1 MFFKLYNGRCIII
14 NSCRMRGIMIKIAIC
29 GNNIA
34 NIKNIVEDFMN
45 VYNHEHYTMIFNDI
59 KELAET
65 NQVFDIFFLYV
76 NSQYSKDFI
85 EVGKYI
91 KKIYYGVKIIYISSE
106 DVYIKEAI
114 NDIHAFAYIKE
125 PFLKDTII
133 KQLTDVMYE
142 INNNIDEVIFKVMN
156 IKNQCISYD
165 NLKKL
170 KKFKIKDIFY
180 FECFKRKIKIRTLD
194 NTYYIMGKFKD
205 IVDKMSRLG
214 FICCHQSYLVNMYN
228 VDYIKGYNLY
238 MKNGEMIPI
247 SQKKS
252 AIIRIQLSMFER

>member
-1 MFFKLYNGRCIII
+1 M
-14 NSCRMRGIMIKIAIC
+14 
-29 GNNIA
+29 
-34 NIKNIVEDFMN
+34 
-45 VYNHEHYTMIFNDI
+45 
-59 KELAET
+59 
-65 NQVFDIFFLYV
+65 

-91 KKIYYGVKIIYISSE
+91 KKIYYGVKIIYISSG

-156 IKNQCISYD
+156 IKNECISYD

>member
-1 MFFKLYNGRCIII
+1 
-14 NSCRMRGIMIKIAIC
+14 MIKIAIC

-34 NIKNIVEDFMN
+34 NIKNIVEEFMN

-156 IKNQCISYD
+156 IK
-165 NLKKL
+165 
-170 KKFKIKDIFY
+170 
-180 FECFKRKIKIRTLD
+180 KRM
-194 NTYYIMGKFKD
+194 YI
-205 IVDKMSRLG
+205 I
-214 FICCHQSYLVNMYN
+214 
-228 VDYIKGYNLY
+228 
-238 MKNGEMIPI
+238 
-247 SQKKS
+247 
-252 AIIRIQLSMFER
+252 